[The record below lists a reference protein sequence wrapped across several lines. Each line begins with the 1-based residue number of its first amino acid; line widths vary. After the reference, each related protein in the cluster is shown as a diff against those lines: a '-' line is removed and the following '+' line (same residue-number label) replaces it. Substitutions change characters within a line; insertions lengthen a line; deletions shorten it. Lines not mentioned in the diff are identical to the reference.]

1 MFFKTVVFFK
11 ETIGKISTENIL
23 RGKKFRLHKR
33 KRIREIEK
41 GITLSE
47 SEFP

>member
-11 ETIGKISTENIL
+11 ETIGKISTEIIL
-23 RGKKFRLHKR
+23 RGKKFKLHKR
-33 KRIREIEK
+33 KRIREIE